1 MRQPVA
7 KIDRDKWD
15 RTEVVDIKRQRITNL
30 TVVKEEKHTSKQKKK
45 LKKFFNKC
53 CWQNWIS
60 NIRGM
65 NLHSYPSP
73 CATNVGMMLLYTVQS

>member
-30 TVVKEEKHTSKQKKK
+30 TVVKEEKHTSKQKKN
-45 LKKFFNKC
+45 LKNF
-53 CWQNWIS
+53 S
-60 NIRGM
+60 
-65 NLHSYPSP
+65 
-73 CATNVGMMLLYTVQS
+73 TNAAGKTGYRTSEE